1 MTFPQ
6 ACQAYHDHQLTT
18 PAFWDYLTQD
28 LHIPALL
35 LRLGLFLKI
44 QLWCGGA

>member
-18 PAFWDYLTQD
+18 AALWDYLTLD
-28 LHIPALL
+28 LRIPALL
-35 LRLGLFLKI
+35 LRLGRFSQI
-44 QLWCGGA
+44 QLWCAGI